1 MRTFTSIS
9 FLASMFFSPASPAA
23 PPTAAP
29 HSAHAA
35 ATSPDR
41 SPPAVLQGGRAAGA
55 PPLIAYRSAFESY
68 RKFAVDAPP
77 EDWITVNARVQQ
89 RGGWRE
95 YAREAARAN
104 AVPAGDRK

>member
-1 MRTFTSIS
+1 MRFFSSFS
-9 FLASMFFSPASPAA
+9 FLATMLFSLTSPAA

-29 HSAHAA
+29 HSTHAPA
-35 ATSPDR
+35 AGPDR
-41 SPPAVLQGGRAAGA
+41 APPPVLRDGRTAGA
-55 PPLIAYRSAFESY
+55 PPLIAYQSVFESY
-68 RKFAVDAPP
+68 RKFAADATP